1 MKHKHPN
8 SLNQF
13 DGNGWSVENTSIRS
27 VLNRDQRRSS
37 EPSKFAFYLSS
48 GFLNCQFDSGP
59 KSTTE
64 KVLETVKKN
73 KGRNKG
79 NHSGR
84 PANPGLTRLFFIGAD
99 R

>member
-64 KVLETVKKN
+64 KVLETVKK
-73 KGRNKG
+73 KQGEK
-79 NHSGR
+79 
-84 PANPGLTRLFFIGAD
+84 
-99 R
+99 